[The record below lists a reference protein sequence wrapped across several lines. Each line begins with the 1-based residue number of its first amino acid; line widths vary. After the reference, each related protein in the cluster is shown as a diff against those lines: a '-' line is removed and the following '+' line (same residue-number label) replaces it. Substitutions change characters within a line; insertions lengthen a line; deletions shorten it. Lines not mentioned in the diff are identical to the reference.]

1 MRYIISFKTYSE
13 NRKMTSVLYSAGL
26 NYQMGN
32 PVRQEIVAVRREV
45 DALRKQVEQLTEEN
59 LVYRKHLMKLLS
71 NNEDQEKARAA
82 QSEFTRDLMLLV
94 SNNQSDQQRQAGSGT
109 VQGGGFRR

>member
-1 MRYIISFKTYSE
+1 MCVNTIYLKFYLPTE
-13 NRKMTSVLYSAGL
+13 KMTSVLYSAGL

-45 DALRKQVEQLTEEN
+45 DALRKQVEMLTEEN
-59 LVYRKHLMKLLS
+59 LIYRKHIMKILGGT
-71 NNEDQEKARAA
+71 EQGAG
-82 QSEFTRDLMLLV
+82 EFTKDLMSLA
-94 SNNQSDQQRQAGSGT
+94 SANGNDASQRQPGAGT

>member
-1 MRYIISFKTYSE
+1 
-13 NRKMTSVLYSAGL
+13 MTSGLYSAGL

-82 QSEFTRDLMLLV
+82 QGEFTRDLMLLV
-94 SNNQSDQQRQAGSGT
+94 SNNQLDQQRSAGSGT